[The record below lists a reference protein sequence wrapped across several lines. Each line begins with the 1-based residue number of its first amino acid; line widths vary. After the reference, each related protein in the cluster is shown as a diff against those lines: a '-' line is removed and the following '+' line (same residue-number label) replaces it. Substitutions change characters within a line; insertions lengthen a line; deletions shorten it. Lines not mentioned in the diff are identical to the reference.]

1 MTPNEI
7 IKRLELEPH
16 PTEGGYFRRTYESD
30 LHCDTENSNRKLLTS
45 IYYMLT
51 KESPGGFLHRN
62 KSDIIHY
69 HHLGAS
75 IKYTIVSPDGVLSEK
90 ILGPNINNGEMLQ
103 LLVPGGWWKAS
114 RLCSGEYGLISE
126 AVSPGFE
133 YADNEI
139 ATEELVRRQFP
150 DIKSLLDAHIKREP
164 IDYTKCRQG
173 MDEKYI
179 AISSLK

>member
-1 MTPNEI
+1 MTADEI
-7 IKRLELEPH
+7 ITLLNLQPH
-16 PTEGGYFRRTYESD
+16 PTEGGYFRRTYESA
-30 LHCDTENSNRKLLTS
+30 LSCNTEHGRRMLLTS

-51 KESPGGFLHRN
+51 QDNPGGFLHRN

-75 IKYTIVSPDGVLSEK
+75 IKYTIVSPEGVLSEK
-90 ILGPNINNGEMLQ
+90 ILGPNISNGESLQ

-114 RLCSGEYGLISE
+114 RICTGDYALISE

-139 ATEELVRRQFP
+139 ATEEQIQQFFP
-150 DIKSLLDAHIKREP
+150 EIERELQSYIKR
-164 IDYTKCRQG
+164 G
-173 MDEKYI
+173 
-179 AISSLK
+179 

>member
-1 MTPNEI
+1 MTSNDI
-7 IKRLELEPH
+7 ITLLGLEPH
-16 PTEGGYFRRTYESD
+16 PFEGGYFRRTYESA
-30 LHCDTENSNRKLLTS
+30 LSCNTENGSRMLLTS

-51 KESPGGFLHRN
+51 QDNPGGFLHRN

-75 IKYTIVSPDGVLSEK
+75 IKYILVSPDGVLSEK
-90 ILGPNINNGEMLQ
+90 ILGSNIGKGESLQ

-114 RLCSGEYGLISE
+114 RLCAGEVDYGLISE

-139 ATEELVRRQFP
+139 ATEEQIRQLFP
-150 DIKSLLDAHIKREP
+150 DIKTELAQYIK
-164 IDYTKCRQG
+164 
-173 MDEKYI
+173 
-179 AISSLK
+179 SS